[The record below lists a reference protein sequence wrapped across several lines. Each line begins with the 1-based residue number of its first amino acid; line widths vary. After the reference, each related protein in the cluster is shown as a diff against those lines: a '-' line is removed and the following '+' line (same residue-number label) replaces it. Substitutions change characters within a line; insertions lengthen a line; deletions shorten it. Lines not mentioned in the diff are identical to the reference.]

1 MRSGECRGFMDVL
14 NKVLITKYEVPEG
27 RYLNWRRLCDAARAC
42 LGRTTHPLTPS
53 QREGECPLCYKR
65 NCKIVGSFV

>member
-1 MRSGECRGFMDVL
+1 MASGEWRGFMDVL

-53 QREGECPLCYKR
+53 LWEGECPSRYKK
-65 NCKIVGSFV
+65 NFKIIGSFF